1 MIARISA
8 HVGRDGATLTLKT
21 GCDLVLKASTGA
33 YDGVLDDFYAD
44 YDNAFI
50 LASEKEGYEGFVR
63 CLGLNARGTYEG
75 LATRFGAFCEFVLTV
90 SDEMTGARIGGAN
103 LIAYPISSDA
113 AVADAVLAINLNYVF
128 INAASRGHGHFRRL
142 IRDLPQVTHNLL
154 RATHAAELP
163 ASWRTVGGAPPTFM
177 FIEQNDPLRMPADDY
192 ARDTELTGLDQ
203 LARIGIWARLGAKII
218 DFDYVQPALSSAQS
232 ADENLVLAVLGASGE
247 GLSACLLRQHLLRF
261 FAISVLKGGDPL
273 TDPTAGPQLAELQRL
288 CDEGRKI
295 NLLAAVNLAR
305 AAGSATSLRSY
316 LSRDRGP

>member
-142 IRDLPQVTHNLL
+142 IRDLPQVTHNLD
-154 RATHAAELP
+154 R
-163 ASWRTVGGAPPTFM
+163 
-177 FIEQNDPLRMPADDY
+177 
-192 ARDTELTGLDQ
+192 
-203 LARIGIWARLGAKII
+203 K
-218 DFDYVQPALSSAQS
+218 
-232 ADENLVLAVLGASGE
+232 
-247 GLSACLLRQHLLRF
+247 
-261 FAISVLKGGDPL
+261 SV
-273 TDPTAGPQLAELQRL
+273 
-288 CDEGRKI
+288 
-295 NLLAAVNLAR
+295 V
-305 AAGSATSLRSY
+305 
-316 LSRDRGP
+316 

>member
-1 MIARISA
+1 MIARIPA
-8 HVGRDGATLTLKT
+8 HVGRDGAKLTLKT
-21 GCDLVLKASTGA
+21 ACGLVLTVSTGP

-44 YDNAFI
+44 YDKAFI
-50 LASEKEGYEGFVR
+50 LSSEKEGYDGFVR
-63 CLGLNARGTYEG
+63 CLELNAGRTYEG
-75 LATRFGAFCEFVLTV
+75 LATRFGAFCEYVLTV
-90 SDEMTGARIGGAN
+90 SDVVTGVRIGGAN
-103 LIAYPISSDA
+103 LIAYPISSNA

-128 INAASRGHGHFRRL
+128 INAPSRGQDYFRRL
-142 IRDLPQVTHNLL
+142 IRDLPLATLDLL
-154 RATHAAELP
+154 RATHSAELP
-163 ASWRTVGGAPPTFM
+163 ASWSTAGGAPPTFM

-232 ADENLVLAVLGASGE
+232 PDENLVLAVLGASGG

-288 CDEGRKI
+288 CNEGRQV
-295 NLLAAVNLAR
+295 NLLAAVNLAG
-305 AAGSATSLRSY
+305 AAGAATSLRSY